1 MVKSE
6 IIKIECEKLPPSV
19 DFIENE
25 IKKRGFEP
33 IRWAIVD
40 VLDTTLTLSSA
51 QKRNNPIFKR

>member
-40 VLDTTLTLSSA
+40 VLDATLTLSISTEA
-51 QKRNNPIFKR
+51 Q